1 MSIENKLTYLE
12 GTKTAIKDAIVAK
25 GVSIDDNATFR
36 SYATA
41 ISTIETGG
49 GTEINNQ
56 TKTVEINQNG
66 QTTVSYDE
74 GYTGLESVVINTN
87 VPTGS
92 GNCNVSACFDSIG
105 YEALPLFLA
114 EDLQKAAQLKQEYET
129 SGKQLTTS
137 NYPLLNEILFLPILE
152 YNGTKMNSHV
162 FEDTKIFYYPPMKT
176 SFNPWGT
183 FKNCKNL
190 YIVDLTTFD
199 LTNILDESGGKII
212 FNSTFS
218 GCVNLSKIIGLE
230 NINLDGVRIGDLS
243 NCFANCESLIGE
255 LDLTNFGRAD
265 FSDALDRSLS
275 YMFIGCKSLT
285 SIKVPNLMNS
295 RMTQLNSMFS
305 GCSRLTTIDLTGWDT
320 SNLYSLTSCFEGCSR
335 LTTIDLTGWDTSNLE
350 YLGNCFHNCDRL
362 KTIDLTG
369 WNTSKVTN
377 FGYFIQSC
385 TNLEQIKGY
394 LDIMSASDK
403 FNNYYYMIGFSEL
416 GNLRQMAFK
425 NIGYASNATTFNMT
439 FVKNWGVNSET
450 ITEARQSLIDSLITY
465 SFDRATAGYSSCTLK
480 LTANTKAVLTEEE
493 IAQITAKNYTI
504 A

>member
-25 GVSIDDNATFR
+25 GVAIDDNATFR

-74 GYTGLESVVINTN
+74 GYTGLESVIINTN

-92 GNCNVSACFDSIG
+92 GSCNVSACFGDLG

-129 SGKQLTTS
+129 SGKVLRPN
-137 NYPLLNEILFLPILE
+137 NYPLLKEILFLPILE
-152 YNGTKMNSHV
+152 YNGTNMVSDT
-162 FEDTKIFYYPPMKT
+162 FRDTKIFYYPPMKT
-176 SFNPWGT
+176 SFNPWNA
-183 FKNCKNL
+183 FMNCKNL

-199 LTNILDESGGKII
+199 LTNTQLEYGTII
-212 FNSTFS
+212 FESTFS

-230 NINLDGVRIGDLS
+230 NINLDGVKIERFYMCFE
-243 NCFANCESLIGE
+243 NCKSLIGE

-265 FSDALDRSLS
+265 FSDASDTSL
-275 YMFIGCKSLT
+275 YGMFKGCKGLT

-295 RMTQLNSMFS
+295 RMRNLSYMFS
-305 GCSRLTTIDLTGWDT
+305 GCTSLTTIDTTGWDTSNLEYSGYCFQNCTSLTTIDLTGWDT
-320 SNLYSLTSCFEGCSR
+320 S
-335 LTTIDLTGWDTSNLE
+335 
-350 YLGNCFHNCDRL
+350 
-362 KTIDLTG
+362 
-369 WNTSKVTN
+369 KVIN
-377 FGYFIQSC
+377 YNGFIESC
-385 TNLEQIKGY
+385 TNLKQIKGY

-403 FNNYYYMIGFSEL
+403 FNSSYYIIGFSEQR
-416 GNLRQMAFK
+416 NLRQIAFK
-425 NIGYASNATTFNMT
+425 NIGYASNATTFDMT
-439 FVKNWGVNSET
+439 YVTNWGVNSDT

-480 LTANTKAVLTEEE
+480 LAANTKAVLTEEE
-493 IAQITAKNYTI
+493 IAQITAKGYTI

>member
-25 GVSIDDNATFR
+25 GVAIDDNATFR

-92 GNCNVSACFDSIG
+92 GDCNVGLCFDGLG

-114 EDLQKAAQLKQEYET
+114 EDLQKAAQLKQEYKT
-129 SGKQLTTS
+129 SGKELRPN

-152 YNGTKMNSHV
+152 YNGTNMVSDTFN
-162 FEDTKIFYYPPMKT
+162 DTKIFYYPPMKT
-176 SFNPWGT
+176 SFNPWNA
-183 FKNCKNL
+183 FINCKNL

-199 LTNILDESGGKII
+199 LTNTPTEYGNIMFSG
-212 FNSTFS
+212 TFS
-218 GCVNLSKIIGLE
+218 GCINLSKIIGLE
-230 NINLDGVRIGDLS
+230 NINLDGVKIGS
-243 NCFANCESLIGE
+243 FYSCFENCESLIGE

-265 FSDALDRSLS
+265 FSNASNQSL
-275 YMFIGCKSLT
+275 YNMFKGCKGLT

-295 RMTQLNSMFS
+295 RMNLLSYMFS
-305 GCSRLTTIDLTGWDT
+305 GCTSLTTIDLTGW
-320 SNLYSLTSCFEGCSR
+320 YA
-335 LTTIDLTGWDTSNLE
+335 
-350 YLGNCFHNCDRL
+350 
-362 KTIDLTG
+362 
-369 WNTSKVTN
+369 SKVIN
-377 FGYFIQSC
+377 YNNFIQGC

-394 LDIMSASDK
+394 LDIISCSDK
-403 FNNYYYMIGFSEL
+403 FEKYYYILGFNYL
-416 GNLRQMAFK
+416 YNLRQMAFK
-425 NIGYASNATTFNMT
+425 NIGYASNATNFDMT
-439 FVKNWGVNSET
+439 SAKNWGVNSET

-480 LTANTKAVLTEEE
+480 LSVNTKAVLTEEE

>member
-92 GNCNVSACFDSIG
+92 GDCTVSACLDGLG

-129 SGKQLTTS
+129 SGKELKQS
-137 NYPLLNEILFLPILE
+137 NYPLLKEILFLPILE
-152 YNGTKMNSHV
+152 YNGTKMTENIFS
-162 FEDTKIFYYPPMKT
+162 DTNIFYYPPMKT
-176 SFNPWGT
+176 SFNPSNT
-183 FKNCKNL
+183 FSNCKNL

-199 LTNILDESGGKII
+199 LTNTSTDSDGTII
-212 FNSTFS
+212 FYGTFN

-230 NINLDGVRIGDLS
+230 NINLDGVRIKTFH

-265 FSDALDRSLS
+265 FSYETSNSLNN
-275 YMFIGCKSLT
+275 MFEGCKGLT
-285 SIKVPNLMNS
+285 SIKIPNLMNS
-295 RMTQLNSMFS
+295 RIEQLEYIFS
-305 GCSRLTTIDLTGWDT
+305 GCTNLTTIDTTGWDTSNLQSLEYCFESCTRLKTLDLTGWDT
-320 SNLYSLTSCFEGCSR
+320 S
-335 LTTIDLTGWDTSNLE
+335 
-350 YLGNCFHNCDRL
+350 
-362 KTIDLTG
+362 
-369 WNTSKVTN
+369 KVI
-377 FGYFIQSC
+377 GYNSFIEKC

-403 FNNYYYMIGFSEL
+403 FKNYYYLIGFIKL
-416 GNLRQMAFK
+416 GNLRQMTFK
-425 NIGYASNATTFNMT
+425 NIGYASNATTFDMT
-439 FVKNWGVNSET
+439 SVTNWGVNSDT

-480 LTANTKAVLTEEE
+480 LAANTKAVLTEEE
-493 IAQITAKNYTI
+493 IAQITAKGYTI

>member
-25 GVSIDDNATFR
+25 GVAIDDNATFR

-92 GNCNVSACFDSIG
+92 GDCNVSACFDGLG

-114 EDLQKAAQLKQEYET
+114 EDLQKAAQLKQEYKT
-129 SGKQLTTS
+129 SGKELTQS
-137 NYPLLNEILFLPILE
+137 NYPLLKEILFLPILE
-152 YNGTKMNSHV
+152 YNGTKMAENV
-162 FEDTKIFYYPPMKT
+162 FSDTKIFYYPPMKI
-176 SFNPWGT
+176 SFNPSNT
-183 FKNCKNL
+183 FRDCKNL

-199 LTNILDESGGKII
+199 LTNTLTNSDGAII
-212 FNSTFS
+212 FYGTFS

-230 NINLDGVRIGDLS
+230 NINLDGVRVS
-243 NCFANCESLIGE
+243 TFHNCFSNCESLIGE

-265 FSDALDRSLS
+265 FSYEISNSLNN
-275 YMFIGCKSLT
+275 MFEGCKGLT
-285 SIKVPNLMNS
+285 SIKIPNLINS
-295 RMTQLNSMFS
+295 RIKQLEYTFS
-305 GCSRLTTIDLTGWDT
+305 GCTNLTNIDMTGCDTSNLQSLKHCFEDCTRLKTLDLTGWDT
-320 SNLYSLTSCFEGCSR
+320 S
-335 LTTIDLTGWDTSNLE
+335 
-350 YLGNCFHNCDRL
+350 
-362 KTIDLTG
+362 
-369 WNTSKVTN
+369 KVR
-377 FGYFIQSC
+377 GYNSFIENC

-394 LDIMSASDK
+394 LDIMSDSDK
-403 FNNYYYMIGFSEL
+403 FNNYYYIIGFIKL
-416 GNLRQMAFK
+416 GNLRQVAFK
-425 NIGYASNATTFNMT
+425 NIGYASNATTFDMT
-439 FVKNWGVNSET
+439 NVTNWGVNSDT

-465 SFDRATAGYSSCTLK
+465 SFDRATAGYSACTLK
-480 LTANTKAVLTEEE
+480 LAANTKAVLTEEE
-493 IAQITAKNYTI
+493 IAQITAKGYTI

>member
-25 GVSIDDNATFR
+25 GVAIDDNATFR

-92 GNCNVSACFDSIG
+92 GSCNVSACFDGLG

-114 EDLQKAAQLKQEYET
+114 ESLQKAAQLKQEYKT
-129 SGKQLTTS
+129 SGKQLTKS
-137 NYPLLNEILFLPILE
+137 NYPLLKEILFLPILE
-152 YNGTKMNSHV
+152 YNGTKMGS
-162 FEDTKIFYYPPMKT
+162 DTFRDAKIFYYPPMKI
-176 SFNPWGT
+176 SFNPWNA
-183 FKNCKNL
+183 FMNCKNL

-199 LTNILDESGGKII
+199 LTNTQLEYGTIRFS
-212 FNSTFS
+212 STFD
-218 GCVNLSKIIGLE
+218 GCVNLSKIIGIE
-230 NINLDGVRIGDLS
+230 NINLDGVKIGS
-243 NCFANCESLIGE
+243 FYNCFQDCESLIGE

-265 FSDALDRSLS
+265 FSNANNDSL
-275 YMFIGCKSLT
+275 YHMFKGCKGLT
-285 SIKVPNLMNS
+285 SIKVPNLMNN
-295 RMTQLNSMFS
+295 RMTNLSYMFS
-305 GCSRLTTIDLTGWDT
+305 VCTNLTTIDTTGWDTSKVTYMDGMFDGCYSLTTLDLTGWDT
-320 SNLYSLTSCFEGCSR
+320 SKCQSFS
-335 LTTIDLTGWDTSNLE
+335 
-350 YLGNCFHNCDRL
+350 
-362 KTIDLTG
+362 
-369 WNTSKVTN
+369 
-377 FGYFIQSC
+377 YFIQNC

-394 LDIMSASDK
+394 IDIMSASDK
-403 FNNYYYMIGFSEL
+403 FNNYFYMIGFTTL
-416 GNLRQMAFK
+416 GNLRQMTFK
-425 NIGYASNATTFNMT
+425 NIGYASNATTFVITNAT
-439 FVKNWGVNSET
+439 NWGVNSET

-465 SFDRATAGYSSCTLK
+465 SFDRATAGYSSCTITLP
-480 LTANTKAVLTEEE
+480 ANTKAVLTEEE

>member
-25 GVSIDDNATFR
+25 GVAIDDNATFR

-92 GNCNVSACFDSIG
+92 GDCNVAACFDGLG

-114 EDLQKAAQLKQEYET
+114 EDLQKAAQLKQEYKT
-129 SGKQLTTS
+129 SGKELTKG
-137 NYPLLNEILFLPILE
+137 NYPLLNEIIFLPILE
-152 YNGTKMNSHV
+152 YNGTNMRSNT
-162 FEDTKIFYYPPMKT
+162 FRDTKIFYYPPMKI
-176 SFNPWGT
+176 SFNPWNA
-183 FKNCKNL
+183 FMNCKNL

-243 NCFANCESLIGE
+243 SCFANCESLIGE

-275 YMFIGCKSLT
+275 HMFIGCKSLT

-305 GCSRLTTIDLTGWDT
+305 GCTNLTNVDTTGWDT
-320 SNLYSLTSCFEGCSR
+320 SNLYSLTSCFENCTS
-335 LTTIDLTGWDTSNLE
+335 LTTL
-350 YLGNCFHNCDRL
+350 
-362 KTIDLTG
+362 DLTG
-369 WNTSKVTN
+369 WNTSTAVG
-377 FGYFIQSC
+377 FSYFIQSC
-385 TNLEQIKGY
+385 NNLEQIKGY

-403 FNNYYYMIGFSEL
+403 FKEYYYMIGFSRQ

-425 NIGYASNATTFNMT
+425 NIGYASNATTFDMT
-439 FVKNWGVNSET
+439 YFTNWGVNSDT

-480 LTANTKAVLTEEE
+480 LAANTKAVLTEEE